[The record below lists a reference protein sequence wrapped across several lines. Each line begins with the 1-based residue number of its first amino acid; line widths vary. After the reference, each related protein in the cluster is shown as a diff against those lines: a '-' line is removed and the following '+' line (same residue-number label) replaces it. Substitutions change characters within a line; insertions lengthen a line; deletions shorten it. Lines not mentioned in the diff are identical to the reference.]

1 MRDRLPNGGRG
12 RCLTVCAGV
21 AMVVAAACSGG
32 PSDPKVPFAI
42 EFNRAPSPSVVLG
55 ETMFDSLGN
64 AAPLRAHVYNSKG
77 DEIVGAAVSYHVIA
91 YDSVLPTNPAF
102 RDSVPLTVDPVTGFV
117 IGKSDPRYAAKTA
130 RVYAQAGG
138 LQSQPI
144 TITATRSADLLVG
157 GPPLQ
162 DSLQLRF
169 TSLDSLP
176 LSTAFT
182 VHLRHTTGTP
192 VTAAD
197 STVPSYLVH
206 FTIVQPTGAAT
217 DTSYVMLTNGDRKR
231 SEIDTTDAS
240 GAASRQ
246 IRIRR
251 VKFPFGN
258 SADTAGIIRD
268 TIVVQASAYRA
279 GHELVPG
286 SGVQF
291 LFIIKAIKQ

>member
-1 MRDRLPNGGRG
+1 MRVRLPNGTRG

-21 AMVVAAACSGG
+21 AAVLAAACSGV

-42 EFNRAPSPSVVLG
+42 EFNRTPSPSVVLG
-55 ETMFDSLGN
+55 DTMFDSLGV
-64 AAPLRAHVYNSKG
+64 AMPLRAHVYNSKG
-77 DEIVGAAVSYHVIA
+77 DEIVGAAVTYHVIA

-102 RDSVPLTVDPVTGFV
+102 RDSVPLTVDAATGFV
-117 IGKSDPRYAAKTA
+117 VGKSDPRYATKTA
-130 RVYAQAGG
+130 RIYAQAGG

-144 TITATRSADLLVG
+144 TVTATRSADALVAVA
-157 GPPLQ
+157 PVE

-176 LSTAFT
+176 LSTAFN
-182 VHLRHTTGTP
+182 VRLRHTSGAP
-192 VTAAD
+192 ATASD
-197 STVPSYLVH
+197 STVPAYLVH
-206 FTIVQPTGAAT
+206 FHIVKPAAAAT

-251 VKFPFGN
+251 VNFPFGKAAG
-258 SADTAGIIRD
+258 SDGIIRD

-279 GHELVPG
+279 GQQLVPG
-286 SGVQF
+286 SGVEF
-291 LFIIKAIKQ
+291 LFIIKAVKQ